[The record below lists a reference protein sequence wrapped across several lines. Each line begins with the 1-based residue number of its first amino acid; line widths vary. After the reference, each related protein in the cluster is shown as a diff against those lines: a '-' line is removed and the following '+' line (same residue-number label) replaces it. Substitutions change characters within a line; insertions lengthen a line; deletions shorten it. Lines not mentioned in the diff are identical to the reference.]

1 MPIDALN
8 NSDTLTMEKKSGQ
21 NQGWLQ
27 FEQDSVIR
35 QCQAQHHCISES
47 KNSHKMMLDYHW
59 YSRGKWFMDG
69 GSLKMIL
76 QEKILIF
83 KVVNCTTTQV
93 KLKVIGVNTH

>member
-1 MPIDALN
+1 
-8 NSDTLTMEKKSGQ
+8 
-21 NQGWLQ
+21 
-27 FEQDSVIR
+27 
-35 QCQAQHHCISES
+35 
-47 KNSHKMMLDYHW
+47 MMLDYHW